1 MLKTIRELFVVLK
14 DEKNTEILRC
24 AVKDASTTRLMG
36 SIWETEQ
43 TGVINLTGKTGKDI
57 KAFFL
62 TKEAELLL
70 QAKSVWL
77 EYKDEKFRTKQVII
91 RKNDYSVIPLIKTKD
106 KENNNND

>member
-1 MLKTIRELFVVLK
+1 
-14 DEKNTEILRC
+14 
-24 AVKDASTTRLMG
+24 MG